1 MKLVV
6 SKKEYRAIKKLYV
19 TMSKEMKK
27 EFEDFDLLDDI
38 EEDFKI
44 ESIKEKALEVKLNH
58 KSTNEFLTVDID
70 NEFVEDFINVIEIPL
85 IKKIIKLISAI
96 VSLSEK
102 LYNDFVLRLSKVSNK
117 WFPSSND
124 DMGE

>member
-19 TMSKEMKK
+19 AMSKEMKK
-27 EFEDFDLLDDI
+27 EFEDFDLLDNI
-38 EEDFKI
+38 EEDFEI
-44 ESIKEKALEVKLNH
+44 EPIKEKALEVKLNH

-70 NEFVEDFINVIEIPL
+70 NEFVVDFINVIEIPL